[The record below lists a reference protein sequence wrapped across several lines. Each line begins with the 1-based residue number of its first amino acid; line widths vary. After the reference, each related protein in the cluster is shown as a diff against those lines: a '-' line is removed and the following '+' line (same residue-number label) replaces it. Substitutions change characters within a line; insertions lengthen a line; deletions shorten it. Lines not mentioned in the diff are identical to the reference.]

1 MALRDRLLSG
11 IADRQIFIRFPN
23 GEYSDISSGII
34 SGSARIE
41 EILCD
46 GDLDFSQVNSSI
58 FECDL
63 ETSIDFTG
71 LKIYVF
77 MIVSSLHTVDL
88 FTGYVDS
95 CSSIANKTER
105 HLIAYDP
112 IYTKGN
118 IDVSSWYLGLTF
130 PMTLKTFRN
139 SLFAHIGIA
148 QLSQNLINDNMIIG
162 ETVTPEILTAR
173 EVISKICEINGVFG
187 TCLVN
192 AETFKYVSLDNVSTY
207 AISDNYFSSD
217 STFENYETESI
228 SKVVVRSEENDI
240 GTASG
245 TGTNVYNIIGNW
257 LTFGLDATALN
268 TVVSNLYTKLSTVSY
283 VYRPSS
289 IMQRYSE
296 PNILLGS
303 KITLVTYTGQSVT
316 TYMLKKELSGVQL
329 FNMRIVSNGGQNR
342 SNVTQSAEN
351 IMQVLQN
358 KSHVFRNDIDG
369 LYSQVFDEDGNS
381 IISQTAEEISWI
393 VSSGTNE
400 TNFTITDRTAELVS
414 DYINLNGLVE
424 FTGISDDA
432 IENVISEVDFAGR
445 NMIVSSQLLGV
456 LDGGSSQKFQIQGF
470 GADLI
475 SNENVIAMLEENEE
489 YTITFSMK
497 MIEMPLSLLTTRKAG
512 ISLYSSTG
520 TTVDFVSD
528 QLILEKD
535 TITISVTFMCPEIT
549 DHVFKIYTNLYGSTA
564 SICDVMLLSL
574 TKGPALAQW
583 QPSPFDVAYEKN
595 STIINGGLIDTD
607 SLFTRNIFFTGSI
620 FNGKESFDDSF
631 NDGIYL
637 DKNGFVSGGA
647 VSWESYLSI
656 GSNGVM
662 NIKHVDED
670 GNFDGAE
677 MYCDSGTLAL
687 THSVLTSEYTYI
699 ERGFIQLTDDIM
711 IRSESVNSSI
721 SDSGWIE
728 PSLINGTKYT
738 AFSDGIFY
746 RRKGRVLEI
755 TGQVTNVSALPAN
768 IFRLAPAYRPGKKRA
783 YKGISASN
791 FDGKITIDTDGF
803 VTWQTY
809 SGTFGTSAYIDL
821 HCTLLLE

>member
-1 MALRDRLLSG
+1 VALRDKLLSG

-34 SGSARIE
+34 SGTARIE

-46 GDLDFSQVNSSI
+46 GDLDFSQINSSI

-77 MIVSSLHTVDL
+77 MIVASLHTVDL

-118 IDVSSWYLGLTF
+118 IDVSAWYLGLTF

-139 SLFAHIGIA
+139 SLFSYIGIA
-148 QLSQNLINDNMIIG
+148 QLSQTLVNDNMVIS
-162 ETVTPEILTAR
+162 ETVVPEILIAR
-173 EVISKICEINGVFG
+173 DVISKICEINGVFG

-217 STFENYETESI
+217 STFENYETAAI

-245 TGTNVYNIIGNW
+245 SGTNVYNIIGNW
-257 LTFGLDATALN
+257 LTFGLDSTALN

-289 IMQRYSE
+289 ISQRYSE
-296 PNILLGS
+296 PNIVLGS

-316 TYMLKKELSGVQL
+316 TYLLKKELSGVQL
-329 FNMRIVSNGGQNR
+329 FNMRIISSGGKDR
-342 SNVTQSAEN
+342 SNVTMSAEN
-351 IMQVLQN
+351 QFQVLQN

-369 LYSQVFDEDGNS
+369 LYSQVFDGDGNS
-381 IISQTAEEISWI
+381 IISQTSDQISWI

-400 TNFTITDRTAELVS
+400 TDFTITDRTAELVA
-414 DYINLNGLVE
+414 DYINLSGLVE

-432 IENVISEVDFAGR
+432 IDSVISEVDFAGR

-456 LDGGSSQKFQIQGF
+456 LDGGSSQKFQIAGY
-470 GADLI
+470 GANLI
-475 SNENVIAMLEENEE
+475 SNANVLAMFDPGEE

-497 MIEMPLSLLTTRKAG
+497 MIEMPLGLLTTRKAG

-520 TTVDFVSD
+520 TTIDFVRD
-528 QLILEKD
+528 DLILEKD
-535 TITISVTFMCPEIT
+535 TITISATFTCPAIT
-549 DHVFKIYTNLYGSTA
+549 DHTLKIYTNSYGGTGA
-564 SICDVMLLSL
+564 ICDVMLLQI

-583 QPSPFDVAYEKN
+583 QPSPFDITYEKN

-620 FNGKESFDDSF
+620 YNGKDSFDDGF

-637 DKNGFVSGGA
+637 DRNGFVSGGA
-647 VSWESYLSI
+647 NAWESYLSI
-656 GSNGVM
+656 GSNGVI
-662 NIKHVDED
+662 NIKHVDDLGE
-670 GNFDGAE
+670 FDGAE
-677 MYCDSGTLAL
+677 LYMDSGTLAL
-687 THSVLTSEYTYI
+687 TRSDSPGEYTYV
-699 ERGFIQLTDDIM
+699 ERGFIQLTDDV
-711 IRSESVNSSI
+711 SVRGVSTYDAI
-721 SDSGWIE
+721 YDSGWKSPTIITG
-728 PSLINGTKYT
+728 SAYT

-746 RRKGRVLEI
+746 RRKGPWLEI
-755 TGQVTNVSALPAN
+755 TGQVTNVSALPAT
-768 IFRLAPAYRPGKKRA
+768 IFRLGTDYRPDKNRA
-783 YKGISASN
+783 YKGVSGSN
-791 FDGKITIDTDGF
+791 FDGKVSIETDGY
-803 VTWQTY
+803 VKWQTY
-809 SGTFGTSAYIDL
+809 SGTFSTSAYIDL
-821 HCTLLLE
+821 HCVLFLG